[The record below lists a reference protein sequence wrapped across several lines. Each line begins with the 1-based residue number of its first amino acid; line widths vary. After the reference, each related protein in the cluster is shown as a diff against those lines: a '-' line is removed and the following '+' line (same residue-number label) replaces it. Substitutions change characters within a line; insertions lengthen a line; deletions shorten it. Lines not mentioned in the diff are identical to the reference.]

1 VWEGEFDRPAGEV
14 NECERGV
21 GGVEPV
27 CAADDQLDLVVERFG
42 AGVGSIRRLRV
53 MLRM

>member
-1 VWEGEFDRPAGEV
+1 V

-27 CAADDQLDLVVERFG
+27 GAADDQLDLVVHGFRSC
-42 AGVGSIRRLRV
+42 VGSIRRLRV
-53 MLRM
+53 KARI